1 MKTYCGVLN
10 AYLYWFDHS
19 FDYYGPKIYACAINF
34 GLRSNFRISSYLSQ
48 AGGAAKEDV
57 GGQCFGKKE
66 KEEEKYGA
74 CHPENFPERP
84 SPTA

>member
-10 AYLYWFDHS
+10 AYLYWLDHS
-19 FDYYGPKIYACAINF
+19 LDCNGSKTYACAINF
-34 GLRSNFRISSYLSQ
+34 GLRSNFWISRYLSQ
-48 AGGAAKEDV
+48 AGGAAKKDV
-57 GGQCFGKKE
+57 GSQCFGKKE
-66 KEEEKYGA
+66 KEEEKYRT